1 MKVVMAVLLVPI
13 LAFADK
19 RLVDNKDAAWD
30 CKADPNVSVLGNDS
44 TIRITG
50 ACNAIEIDGNHDT
63 VHIAH
68 GATVTINGNHN
79 TVDTG
84 GADAVMVAG
93 NDNTVSSKKEAY
105 VQNIGKHNTVSQ

>member
-19 RLVDNKDAAWD
+19 RLADNKDATWD

-50 ACNAIEIDGNHDT
+50 ACNAIEI
-63 VHIAH
+63 
-68 GATVTINGNHN
+68 NGNH
-79 TVDTG
+79 
-84 GADAVMVAG
+84 
-93 NDNTVSSKKEAY
+93 NTVSSKKEAY
-105 VQNIGKHNTVSQ
+105 VQNIGKRNTVSQ

>member
-1 MKVVMAVLLVPI
+1 MRLVLAALLVPI

-19 RLVDNKDAAWD
+19 QLVDNKDATWD
-30 CKADPNVSVLGNDS
+30 CKADPNVSVMGNNH
-44 TIRITG
+44 TFRITG
-50 ACNAIEIDGNHDT
+50 ACNAITVDGNHDT

-68 GATVTINGNHN
+68 GETVTINGSHN

-105 VQNIGKHNTVSQ
+105 VQNIGKHNKVTQ